1 MKNDTSMTIR
11 LPKDLRTKLSD
22 YAWKHRLA
30 IGVVVREAISRR
42 IDSGGSQGQI
52 NNPERILKL

>member
-30 IGVVVREAISRR
+30 IGVLVREAIAAR
-42 IDSGGSQGQI
+42 IDSRGSQGTKKEQV
-52 NNPERILKL
+52 